1 MVRTKADG
9 GAARTVASKA
19 PRKNL
24 GGGGSSSAAS
34 RAIAAAAGGTG
45 TPSKSGGGN
54 SYNPQPT
61 PEWQKP
67 LTSFFT
73 KLLSKDEEEDMEG
86 QDEGGETENEELK
99 EKVSVNYPC
108 LFCQLFTPNLYG

>member
-1 MVRTKADG
+1 MVRTKAEG

-73 KLLSKDEEEDMEG
+73 KLPSKDQDEDMEMDEEAG
-86 QDEGGETENEELK
+86 EKQDAEVKAKG
-99 EKVSVNYPC
+99 
-108 LFCQLFTPNLYG
+108 